1 MKEPLV
7 SIILPVYGVEDYI
20 EKCIRSIFEQTY
32 VNLEIIIVDDC
43 TPDDS
48 INIIKSILEEY
59 PHRKSQV
66 QIIKNSKNL
75 GLAGA
80 RLTGLKHSNGEYI
93 QNLDS
98 DDFVEKEMIEQMV
111 SLALHENADITIC
124 DINLIRKGQTTHL
137 SVNPS
142 LNPIECLKQVLK
154 CIVHS
159 SVANKLI
166 KKDLYTSHNIQPII
180 GLNMREDLSVMYRLL
195 FFAKKLAYIPQ
206 PFYNYML
213 RDNSISSSRMNNAQ
227 QNNSQDLI
235 FNMNTFCE
243 AQKIK
248 DKKLLQAFSFFKALI
263 KTDILIY
270 GDIKNL
276 NSNLY
281 KNLNYK
287 HYITHPKLSIYQKI
301 IGLISEIPCEP
312 LLILCRKIIDKI
324 KK

>member
-43 TPDDS
+43 NPDDS

-66 QIIKNSKNL
+66 KIIKNSKNL

-124 DINLIRKGQTTHL
+124 DINLIRKGETTHL

-154 CIVHS
+154 NMVHS

-166 KKDLYTSHNIQPII
+166 KKELYISHNIQPII

-195 FFAKKLAYIPQ
+195 FFAKKLAYIPK
-206 PFYNYML
+206 PFYNYVL
-213 RDNSISSSRMNNAQ
+213 RDNSISSSRMNISQQ
-227 QNNSQDLI
+227 QNSQKLI
-235 FNMNTFCE
+235 SLMNNFCIKE
-243 AQKIK
+243 QIK
-248 DKKLLQAFSFFKALI
+248 DPTLLEAFSLFKAHI
-263 KTDILIY
+263 KVEIILY
-270 GDIKNL
+270 GNIENIDSHLFNDV
-276 NSNLY
+276 
-281 KNLNYK
+281 NYK
-287 HYITHPKLSIYQKI
+287 LYIKHPQLSKSQKI
-301 IGLISEIPCEP
+301 IGIICSSNKTCILKLCNK
-312 LLILCRKIIDKI
+312 LLKYK
-324 KK
+324 